1 MTFIQVILFLA
12 AIYNLVLAV
21 IILWKNKNRS
31 TGDSLAW
38 YVFGTAAWSALVATL
53 QFKMDL
59 EIAKRICQATFV
71 CGAVLGMSWLWFCA
85 NFPRKNSRFRYIAI
99 LGLLLGAPW
108 LYLSFTDLVISSVWY
123 EPWGAEAKSG
133 PLVGLF
139 ALQIQLY
146 GIAGIVHLLY
156 KVKKVRGLERLQ
168 VWYILLGSVG
178 LLLGVIP
185 NVILPAISGSSK
197 FAMYGPLTALI
208 VTTTTTYAIAKYRL
222 MDIRIV
228 LRAGFIY
235 SITIST
241 LSVSF
246 ALIVPFLNNYLTEH
260 LNMPDSAGSF
270 LMAFLMAL
278 AFRPLLDKI
287 QAIVDKRFF
296 KSVYD
301 YRLALR
307 DVGKALASVR
317 DRDLLANTLA
327 DTLSRTLCPRTID
340 LYLPGN
346 NDLLMRACSV
356 PEPAPAIP
364 TMLPPKHPV
373 IQFVTAIDDVVL
385 TEELVR
391 DESDDK
397 SEIGQMLMSWNIL
410 VTIPLIASD
419 KVLGYVFM
427 GEKLSG
433 DVFTSDD
440 IGLLRILGKQA
451 AIALDN
457 VRHYDEMVLLN
468 EYHEKLLQSMQDGVV
483 AVDPAGRVITFN
495 PAAEDITGVKE
506 KEAVGRY
513 LFDIGLSDLDIPP
526 IGERSHEINL
536 KSKTGT
542 EIPLLITVTPFTR
555 KWDLAPSR
563 LVVFRDL
570 SELRA
575 LELEKMQIERFSS
588 MGAMAASIAHEIK
601 NPLVPIRTFA
611 YLLPTEFDDAEF
623 RNEFSVTVVREVDRI
638 NRLVGQ
644 MLDLVRKPSHDHEPV
659 DMRELIDRL
668 IILIKP
674 ECDVNDVKVIKGIP
688 DDLPSV
694 FGDPGQ
700 IYQSFL
706 NVFTNAV
713 QVMPDGG
720 ELRIIMENIDDMVVC
735 RISDTGPGVESSEIN
750 RIFEPLYTTKTGGH
764 GLGLAL
770 TYQFIK
776 SHGGFVRAESEP
788 GCGLTMVLSLP
799 ASGDI
804 GAIMQCN

>member
-1 MTFIQVILFLA
+1 
-12 AIYNLVLAV
+12 
-21 IILWKNKNRS
+21 
-31 TGDSLAW
+31 
-38 YVFGTAAWSALVATL
+38 
-53 QFKMDL
+53 
-59 EIAKRICQATFV
+59 
-71 CGAVLGMSWLWFCA
+71 
-85 NFPRKNSRFRYIAI
+85 
-99 LGLLLGAPW
+99 
-108 LYLSFTDLVISSVWY
+108 
-123 EPWGAEAKSG
+123 
-133 PLVGLF
+133 
-139 ALQIQLY
+139 
-146 GIAGIVHLLY
+146 
-156 KVKKVRGLERLQ
+156 
-168 VWYILLGSVG
+168 
-178 LLLGVIP
+178 
-185 NVILPAISGSSK
+185 
-197 FAMYGPLTALI
+197 
-208 VTTTTTYAIAKYRL
+208 
-222 MDIRIV
+222 
-228 LRAGFIY
+228 
-235 SITIST
+235 
-241 LSVSF
+241 
-246 ALIVPFLNNYLTEH
+246 
-260 LNMPDSAGSF
+260 
-270 LMAFLMAL
+270 
-278 AFRPLLDKI
+278 
-287 QAIVDKRFF
+287 
-296 KSVYD
+296 
-301 YRLALR
+301 
-307 DVGKALASVR
+307 
-317 DRDLLANTLA
+317 
-327 DTLSRTLCPRTID
+327 
-340 LYLPGN
+340 
-346 NDLLMRACSV
+346 
-356 PEPAPAIP
+356 
-364 TMLPPKHPV
+364 
-373 IQFVTAIDDVVL
+373 
-385 TEELVR
+385 
-391 DESDDK
+391 
-397 SEIGQMLMSWNIL
+397 
-410 VTIPLIASD
+410 
-419 KVLGYVFM
+419 M

-536 KSKTGT
+536 KSKTGK

-674 ECDVNDVKVIKGIP
+674 ECDVNDVKVITEIP

-720 ELRIIMENIDDMVVC
+720 ELKIILENVDDMVVC